1 LNCSSE
7 FGITAV
13 SINRI
18 TNQEPGEN
26 FMRAFARA
34 FIATTVLSAATVLPA
49 QQPTIIH
56 GQATTEAADRG
67 LNAAIDGSKRQN
79 SATWIGYSVPVV
91 NKFSSGWNSS
101 HIAYLEGNGDVTVND
116 TEETTRSS
124 DHAVILLRIADG
136 VVAKIRVESSE
147 RELDA
152 GGLRFV
158 WLNGVSA
165 DDSVQVLTGLAKQS
179 DVRHLR
185 DSAVFAISIHQTNT
199 ATTALISLADA
210 GNDLGLREKAA
221 FWLANERGKDG
232 LAAIQRFA
240 HDNDPKFREN
250 LTFDL
255 TLSKDPT
262 ALNELIRM
270 AHEDASPQ
278 VRKQAQFWMA
288 TKGGKRVTEDLRTL
302 ATNDPNEQ
310 IRKSAVFALSRLP
323 GDEAA
328 TQLIAVADSSKDPVV
343 RKQAVFWLGQSNDP
357 RALEYLTKILKQ

>member
-1 LNCSSE
+1 
-7 FGITAV
+7 
-13 SINRI
+13 
-18 TNQEPGEN
+18 
-26 FMRAFARA
+26 MRAFVRA
-34 FIATTVLSAATVLPA
+34 FAATLVLSGAPSLLA
-49 QQPTIIH
+49 QQPTITH
-56 GQATTEAADRG
+56 GQVTTETASQG
-67 LNAAIDGSKRQN
+67 LGKVIDGLKQQKEVV
-79 SATWIGYSVPVV
+79 WVGYSIPVV
-91 NKFSSGWNSS
+91 SKFSSGWNSS
-101 HIAYLEGNGDVTVND
+101 NVDYLEGNGNAIVNESD
-116 TEETTRSS
+116 GNSKSS
-124 DHAVILLRIADG
+124 DHAVILLRVADG
-136 VVAKIRVESSE
+136 AVMKVRVENPD

-158 WLNGVSA
+158 WLNGVEP
-165 DDSVQVLTGLAKQS
+165 DDSVRVLTDLARQG

-199 ATTALISLADA
+199 ATTALVGLAGA

-221 FWLANERGKDG
+221 FWLANQRGQEG
-232 LAAIQRFA
+232 LAAIQKFA
-240 HDNDPKFREN
+240 REDSDPKFREK

-255 TLSKDPT
+255 TLSKDPA
-262 ALNELIRM
+262 ALNELIRI

-288 TKGGKRVTEDLRTL
+288 NKGGKKVSDDLRAI

-328 TQLIAVADSSKDPVV
+328 TQLIAVADSSKDPAV
-343 RKQAVFWLGQSNDP
+343 RRQAVFWLGQSSDP